1 LSRLDDVPKNLDAEL
16 QHAFKIAN
24 EANFTEE
31 ELELQHRKKDWV
43 YIQKSSI
50 ALAKRQGLEQGI
62 EQGLEQVV
70 MNSYRAGVKA
80 ELIAQITG
88 LGEEQIKEIIRRNQS
103 DEK

>member
-1 LSRLDDVPKNLDAEL
+1 
-16 QHAFKIAN
+16 
-24 EANFTEE
+24 
-31 ELELQHRKKDWV
+31 
-43 YIQKSSI
+43 
-50 ALAKRQGLEQGI
+50 
-62 EQGLEQVV
+62 